1 MLKIGL
7 KFRYILWTTK
17 YVKFHI
23 HIQYQIWMLLL
34 LLFFA
39 VCGFCCLLFA
49 VHDCESLSSK
59 NCISNHVCVVLW
71 VCVCVLCVFVC
82 LCACIRLKI
91 NYRLPS
97 SSLCCLISLTTSSA
111 PETSING
118 RLSQGPANSL
128 RSEASEARED
138 LRDEARLE
146 QAVPRRLTCNVMEAV
161 SRRSVVKSSL
171 SLTHLQMEEIE
182 SGELRLPAT
191 RTGVLCGAVTG
202 VGAFLLL
209 LTPAKWNQFGINKY
223 S

>member
-1 MLKIGL
+1 
-7 KFRYILWTTK
+7 
-17 YVKFHI
+17 
-23 HIQYQIWMLLL
+23 MLLL

-146 QAVPRRLTCNVMEAV
+146 QAVPRRLTCNVKETVMQTFCSKVISEFYSPADGRNWE
-161 SRRSVVKSSL
+161 RRASIASHQDWSSVWRCHRSWSVPSPAYACKVKS
-171 SLTHLQMEEIE
+171 
-182 SGELRLPAT
+182 
-191 RTGVLCGAVTG
+191 V
-202 VGAFLLL
+202 
-209 LTPAKWNQFGINKY
+209 WN
-223 S
+223 